1 MRIVLSYKIMIKT
14 LLCLTFALSLF
25 SVASPVALAQELHQD
40 VQETVKARV
49 ESVREDED
57 RLVPGTQVTVPY
69 QRLLVEV
76 LEGAAKGRSVEIE
89 NDYVRVD
96 AGDRIFIHRLETIG
110 GSEIFM
116 FGEPDRSVPILFF
129 TFLFLLVIAAFGGWQ
144 GLRGLV
150 SLAGS
155 VLLIIYVLLPAVLA
169 GYSPIFVSIAVS
181 SLIIILGSYVTH
193 GFNRSTTSAILGM
206 IFTIIITGVLAYIS
220 VRWGMLTGYGDEH
233 AMYLNLNARGAI
245 DLSGLLLGAIIIG
258 LLGVLYDSAIG
269 QSVAVDELHSTGPH
283 LTRRDIFKKA
293 TRIGREHIGALVT
306 ALAIAYV
313 GAALP
318 LLLLFYQSDMGIFS
332 ILNREIMATE
342 IMRTLVG
349 SIGLILAVPVTTLIS
364 IFLIVRPGS
373 ATKSPSA
380 EVSHRGHS
388 HPHSHRHHH

>member
-1 MRIVLSYKIMIKT
+1 M
-14 LLCLTFALSLF
+14 
-25 SVASPVALAQELHQD
+25 
-40 VQETVKARV
+40 
-49 ESVREDED
+49 
-57 RLVPGTQVTVPY
+57 
-69 QRLLVEV
+69 
-76 LEGAAKGRSVEIE
+76 
-89 NDYVRVD
+89 
-96 AGDRIFIHRLETIG
+96 
-110 GSEIFM
+110 
-116 FGEPDRSVPILFF
+116 
-129 TFLFLLVIAAFGGWQ
+129 
-144 GLRGLV
+144 
-150 SLAGS
+150 
-155 VLLIIYVLLPAVLA
+155 LIIYVLLPAVLA

-349 SIGLILAVPVTTLIS
+349 SIRLILAVPVTTLIS

>member
-1 MRIVLSYKIMIKT
+1 MKSLLRLIIV
-14 LLCLTFALSLF
+14 ALFLVSG
-25 SVASPVALAQELHQD
+25 VASAQELYQD
-40 VQETVKARV
+40 VQETVRARV
-49 ESVREDED
+49 ESVREDEN
-57 RLVPGTQVTVPY
+57 RLVPGTQVTTPY
-69 QRLLVEV
+69 QKLLVEV
-76 LEGAAKGRSVEIE
+76 LEGAAAGRSVEIE

-96 AGDRIFIHRLETIG
+96 AGDSIFIHRLQTID

-116 FGEPDRSVPILFF
+116 FGEPDRSAPILFF
-129 TFLFLLVIAAFGGWQ
+129 TFLFLVVIIAFGGWQ
-144 GLRGLV
+144 GIRGLV

-155 VLLIIYVLLPAVLA
+155 VLLIIYALLPAVLA
-169 GYSPIFVSIAVS
+169 GYSPIFVSIAVA
-181 SLIIILGSYVTH
+181 SLIILVGSYVTH
-193 GFNRSTTSAILGM
+193 GFNRSTTSAVLGM
-206 IFTIIITGVLAYIS
+206 IFTIIITGILAYVS

-269 QSVAVDELHSTGPH
+269 QSVAVDELHAAGPH
-283 LTRRDIFKKA
+283 LTRQEIFRKA

-318 LLLLFYQSDMGIFS
+318 LLLLFYQSDMGILS

-364 IFLIVRPGS
+364 ILLIVRPNSLPGG
-373 ATKSPSA
+373 PS
-380 EVSHRGHS
+380 EKLSHQGHAHAHS
-388 HPHSHRHHH
+388 HSHSHHRHQ

>member
-1 MRIVLSYKIMIKT
+1 MLVMRNHKIIMKI
-14 LLCLTFALSLF
+14 FFRSAL
-25 SVASPVALAQELHQD
+25 VALFLCTSTVSAQELHQD

-49 ESVREDED
+49 ESVREDEN
-57 RLVPGTQVTVPY
+57 RLVPGTQVTTPY
-69 QRLLVEV
+69 QKLLVEI
-76 LEGAAKGRSVEIE
+76 LEGAAKGRSIEIE

-96 AGDRIFIHRLETIG
+96 AGDRIFVNRLQTIEG
-110 GSEIFM
+110 TEIFM

-129 TFLFLLVIAAFGGWQ
+129 TFLFLVVIAVFGGWQ
-144 GLRGLV
+144 GIRGLV

-155 VLLIIYVLLPAVLA
+155 ILLIIYVLLPAVLA
-169 GYSPIFVSIAVS
+169 GYSPIFVSIAVA
-181 SLIIILGSYVTH
+181 SLIILVGSYVTH

-206 IFTIIITGVLAYIS
+206 IFTIIITGFLAYVS

-269 QSVAVDELHSTGPH
+269 QSVAVDELHAAGPH

-318 LLLLFYQSDMGIFS
+318 LLLLFYQSDIGILS
-332 ILNREIMATE
+332 ILNREIIATE

-373 ATKSPSA
+373 SVQTVGGR
-380 EVSHRGHS
+380 VSHHGHS
-388 HPHSHRHHH
+388 HSHSNHRLH